1 MGVCDTKKT
10 DSGKSIVNNNF
21 AEINNDEI
29 KCKYDQEELNRK
41 LNNFINQINIQD
53 LSKDQKDYSDDSVY
67 QLIKR
72 DENEELTKFFKEK
85 KETFIKDIDYY
96 LSPQNMNNNLY
107 PLVSQIISNEN
118 GEEIYKNKIKKQIS
132 KIKEDEKSININH
145 LTILLT
151 GKSGTGKSTL
161 INVLLKLKG
170 KEKAAT
176 GVGTFITTKTTAYKS
191 KNIPYLR
198 LIDTRGIELNVEYGP
213 KEVKTE
219 CIRFIKSQIS
229 TNDIN
234 NFVHCIWYCIAGVR
248 LEESEINL
256 LNSLRNSYS
265 NTKIPIILVY
275 MQNTDDGAM
284 GEMKH
289 FIKVQNIEGDFIDIL
304 AKEKIIKG
312 IKIPGFGLEK
322 LVAKTIKKVREALNG
337 DLRNVMINNISNQIE
352 NYLIEENR
360 KLKNKINED
369 TILTLIEQG
378 KVQNEN
384 DLENTLIN
392 AYGINVN
399 YFFKNQYPNKNT
411 ILAFKNSNLIK
422 NKNNYFKYTQRY
434 EENIIK
440 NELSDLA
447 YKFLDIQ
454 AKKEK
459 FRGKSTLPKNKRCHE
474 DFINTNKSFL
484 LKNLDYIAQKHY
496 YNFIITKSC
505 IQLTEAFEYN
515 LNNITHNLLNNEEI
529 KSSINKC
536 FLDKYEQFEGRIKDY
551 DSKINFEPAQNDQ
564 DDDTYLVSNFS
575 KQGSKI
581 GSKFDFKESEFGNQ
595 MKDLQSFTTKYE

>member
-1 MGVCDTKKT
+1 M
-10 DSGKSIVNNNF
+10 NNNPP
-21 AEINNDEI
+21 EINDGGIDCE
-29 KCKYDQEELNRK
+29 YDQEELNRK

-53 LSKDQKDYSDDSVY
+53 LAKEQNDFSDDSVY

-72 DENEELTKFFKEK
+72 DKNEELTRFFNEK

-96 LSPQNMNNNLY
+96 LSSQSMNSNLY

-118 GEEIYKNKIKKQIS
+118 GNEIYKNKIKKQIS
-132 KIKEDEKSININH
+132 KIKEDEKSISINH

-191 KNIPYLR
+191 KSIPYLR
-198 LIDTRGIELNVEYGP
+198 LIDTRGIELSVQYGP
-213 KEVKTE
+213 EKVKAE

-234 NFVHCIWYCIAGVR
+234 SFVHCIWYCIAGVR
-248 LEESEINL
+248 LEESEIKL
-256 LNSLRNSYS
+256 LNSLRNAYS
-265 NTKIPIILVY
+265 NNKIPIILVY
-275 MQNTDDGAM
+275 MQNTDDDAM
-284 GEMKH
+284 KKMKL
-289 FIKVQNIEGDFIDIL
+289 FIKNQNIEGDFIDIL
-304 AKEKIIKG
+304 AQAKNIKG

-322 LVAKTIKKVREALNG
+322 LVEKTVKKVREALNG
-337 DLRNVMINNISNQIE
+337 DLRNVMINNISNRIE
-352 NYLIEENR
+352 NDLLEENK
-360 KLKNKINED
+360 KLKKKINEV

-378 KVQNEN
+378 KVHNEN
-384 DLENTLIN
+384 NFENTLIN
-392 AYGINVN
+392 AYEINVN

-440 NELSDLA
+440 NELSELA

-484 LKNLDYIAQKHY
+484 LNNLDYIAQKHY
-496 YNFIITKSC
+496 YNFIITKTC
-505 IQLTEAFEYN
+505 AKLTEEFEYN
-515 LNNITHNLLNNEEI
+515 LNNITHNLLNSEEI
-529 KSSINKC
+529 QSSINKC
-536 FLDKYEQFEGRIKDY
+536 FLDKYEQFEGRIKSY
-551 DSKINFEPAQNDQ
+551 NSKIKFEPDQNDQ

-581 GSKFDFKESEFGNQ
+581 GSKIEFKESEFENQ
-595 MKDLQSFTTKYE
+595 IKDLQSFTTKND